1 MQALIVDDSTTMRM
15 ILKAYLQKMGFTV
28 TEAINGLDALVKLR
42 AMGKADVV
50 LVDWNMPEMD
60 GLALVQALRAVPDYD
75 AIPVVMV
82 TTESEVE
89 RVIQALEAGANEY
102 LMKPFTKEG
111 LLSKLELL
119 GVAALA

>member
-60 GLALVQALRAVPDYD
+60 GLDFVKAVRAEIGYAAMPLM
-75 AIPVVMV
+75 MV
-82 TTESEVE
+82 TTNSEREHVE
-89 RVIQALEAGANEY
+89 LALEAGANEY
-102 LMKPFTKEG
+102 VMKPFTGAMIRE
-111 LLSKLELL
+111 KLEML
-119 GVAALA
+119 GFVAA

>member
-28 TEAINGLDALVKLR
+28 TEAVNGLDALVKLR

-60 GLALVQALRAVPDYD
+60 GLDFVKAVRAETGYA
-75 AIPVVMV
+75 AIPLMMV
-82 TTESEVE
+82 TTNSEREHVE
-89 RVIQALEAGANEY
+89 LALEAGANEY
-102 LMKPFTKEG
+102 VMKPFTKDVIQEKMQILG
-111 LLSKLELL
+111 LL
-119 GVAALA
+119 

>member
-28 TEAINGLDALVKLR
+28 TEAVNGLDALVKLR

-60 GLALVQALRAVPDYD
+60 GLDFVKAVRAETGYA
-75 AIPVVMV
+75 AIPLMMV
-82 TTESEVE
+82 TTNSEREHVE
-89 RVIQALEAGANEY
+89 LALEAGANEY
-102 LMKPFTKEG
+102 VMKPFTGAMIRE
-111 LLSKLELL
+111 KLEML
-119 GVAALA
+119 GFVAA

>member
-1 MQALIVDDSTTMRM
+1 MHALIVDDSTTMRM

-60 GLALVQALRAVPDYD
+60 GLDFVKAVRAEIGYAALPLM
-75 AIPVVMV
+75 MV
-82 TTESEVE
+82 TTNSEREHVE
-89 RVIQALEAGANEY
+89 LALEAGANEY
-102 LMKPFTKEG
+102 VMKPFTGAMIRE
-111 LLSKLELL
+111 KLEML
-119 GVAALA
+119 GFVAA